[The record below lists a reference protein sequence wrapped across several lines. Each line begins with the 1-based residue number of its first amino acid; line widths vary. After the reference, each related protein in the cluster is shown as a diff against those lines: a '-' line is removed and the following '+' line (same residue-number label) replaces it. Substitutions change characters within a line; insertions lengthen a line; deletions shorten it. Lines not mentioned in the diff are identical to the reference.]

1 MGATDGAPGGYL
13 VCSLRAPSQGE
24 DELVARACAQ
34 GALGAWVRE
43 TEPPFVVLEVYF
55 PASSGA
61 RVPAGFLEDALSLGA
76 SPLEGAGVSVL
87 EERDW
92 LEPYRRT
99 AQPLRVGPLLLD
111 PREPADAGTG
121 SQGGACRVL
130 RLPARRAFGTG
141 SHAST
146 RLVLEELVELGTGLR
161 GAVLDIGCG
170 TGVLSF
176 AALALG
182 AASAVAFDVD
192 THAIGQAGANRRL
205 NELEPL
211 LFAGSVAALADRR
224 RFDLVLVN
232 VIPEQLQDREEQ
244 IAGLLRAGGI
254 LVASGILTEAA
265 EAAAAPWL
273 AAGLSELRRRRAEEW
288 TALVLER
295 PRARQ
300 TGEAAAA
307 EDVATRG
314 GGSSQTRFRESSC
327 VT

>member
-1 MGATDGAPGGYL
+1 MGATENAPRGYL
-13 VCSLRAPSQGE
+13 VCRLRVPSERE
-24 DELVARACAQ
+24 DELVAQACAQ

-61 RVPAGFLEDALSLGA
+61 KVPAGFLEDALSLGA
-76 SPLEGAGVSVL
+76 RPFGGAGVTVPEVTLL
-87 EERDW
+87 EDRDW
-92 LEPYRRT
+92 LETYRRS

-111 PREPADAGTG
+111 PREPADDGSG
-121 SQGGACRVL
+121 SQLRSGDCRVL

-146 RLVLEELVELGTGLR
+146 RLVLEELVELGTRLR
-161 GAVLDIGCG
+161 GAVLDVGCG

-192 THAIGQAGANRRL
+192 ADAIGQAGANRRL
-205 NELEPL
+205 NRLEPL
-211 LFAGSVAALADRR
+211 IFAGSVTALGGRR

-232 VIPEQLQDREEQ
+232 VIPEQLQHREPE
-244 IAGLLRAGGI
+244 IAGLLRPGGI

-265 EAAAAPWL
+265 ESAAAPWL
-273 AAGLSELRRRRAEEW
+273 AAGLTELRRRQAEEW

-295 PRARQ
+295 PRVGR
-300 TGEAAAA
+300 
-307 EDVATRG
+307 
-314 GGSSQTRFRESSC
+314 
-327 VT
+327 